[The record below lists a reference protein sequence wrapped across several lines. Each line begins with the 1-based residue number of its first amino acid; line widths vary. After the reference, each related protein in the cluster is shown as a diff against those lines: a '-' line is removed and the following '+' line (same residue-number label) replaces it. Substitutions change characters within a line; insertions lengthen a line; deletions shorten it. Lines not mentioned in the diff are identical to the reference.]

1 MRATAELKKE
11 HRAVKTMMQI
21 LEQMCQ
27 NLEND
32 KTVPAEHLDQVIEFI
47 RVFTDKCHHGKEEE
61 LLFPALEAV
70 GIPNQS
76 GPIGVML
83 QEHGTMRSIIAK
95 LADAIEDYKR
105 DNPEAADQIVASARE
120 YMTWLNGHIDKEEN
134 ILFMMA
140 DARLDEATQDAL
152 YEDFEKL
159 EEERIGRGVHE
170 KFHENLHA
178 LMDIYL
184 EKPDIDS
191 STTSNDDEQKLVAT
205 KIPPRIRHP
214 KILETFHALQPGTS
228 FILENDHDP
237 KPLYYQFEAE
247 LPGQFSWEYLQEGP
261 ETWQV
266 RIGKTASA

>member
-11 HRAVKTMMQI
+11 HRAVETMMQV
-21 LEQMCQ
+21 LEQMCR
-27 NLEND
+27 NLDNG
-32 KTVPAEHLDQVIEFI
+32 KAVPAEHLDQVIEFI

-61 LLFPALEAV
+61 LLFPALEAA

-83 QEHGTMRSIIAK
+83 QEHGTMRNIIAK
-95 LADAIEDYKR
+95 LADAIDDYKQ
-105 DNPEAADQIVASARE
+105 DNPKATGQIIASARE
-120 YMTWLNGHIDKEEN
+120 YMAWLTPHIDKEEN

-140 DARLDEATQDAL
+140 DARLDEAKQDAL
-152 YEDFEKL
+152 FEDFEKL
-159 EEERIGRGVHE
+159 EEERIGYGVHE

-178 LMDIYL
+178 LVDIYL
-184 EKPDIDS
+184 EKPETETK
-191 STTSNDDEQKLVAT
+191 STNNDGEQKLVAT
-205 KIPPRIRHP
+205 KIPPRTRHP
-214 KILETFHALQPGTS
+214 KILETFHALQPGSS

-247 LPGQFSWEYLQEGP
+247 LAGQFSWEYLENGP

-266 RIGKTASA
+266 RIGKAVNA